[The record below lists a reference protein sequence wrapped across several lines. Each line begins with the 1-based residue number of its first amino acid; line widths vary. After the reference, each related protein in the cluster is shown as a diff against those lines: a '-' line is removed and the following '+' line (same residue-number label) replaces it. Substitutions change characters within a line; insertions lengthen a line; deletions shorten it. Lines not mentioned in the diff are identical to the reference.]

1 MTVATDSNSSLAS
14 LNSEQPSLKSHRT
27 PHRREIVIQIFAPDK
42 KGNLG
47 DNTVYASPTT
57 LPPTPPDTTPEKDNR
72 PSRQWEKHNGGPYRF
87 GNSLP
92 TIRITAPS
100 KRSDP
105 PTPEETPPRRAST
118 CRRVSNKPRQVSHSS
133 RAETLQSDRG
143 IVSDNVSGSHLSV
156 KPSRQNTNSQTPPK
170 QDESIGKKIK
180 FGSNQSSNVS
190 DTSLF
195 VDQTRETRP
204 YESISNHA
212 VKRERRI
219 HHRNAKDTEALATLA
234 MHIGDRQ
241 SSEASLTRESS
252 LRDRV
257 KDNHDPISTT
267 SLEQF
272 RKEIG
277 WPSNTEYRNTAERPD
292 SQRLSGVS
300 TTSTVEAMIV
310 NDSARQTR
318 PTLRHTEKRSS
329 LRSASSPMTRLERA
343 SMSSN
348 SDLQH
353 RLVHKAARITEQ
365 DRKSIASEIS
375 TSTGLTPNQPHE
387 RFDVVPVVVI
397 PERRSSLNPSAPSS
411 TNPSNVSSQRSTQR
425 AATAPRGRASSGPP
439 HAEKQTASDRVPVFL
454 QDIDSRGRSVRRPII
469 PSRRSSLSAPTS
481 VNTSRATS
489 LTTESLHS
497 HTLAM
502 EKVQT
507 KKDQAERPAEAPR
520 GNSHLVTPNTP
531 DGVRS
536 QSILIGVEDMDHLR
550 TPSVPFSLG
559 SMPSSPG
566 TFELSEAT
574 AVAFFPHNNESLLLI
589 DQQMR
594 KEKQD
599 AEARHVSSNESGN
612 SQAGKH
618 QNHPLG
624 DGNTA
629 QRDPRP
635 PKPPVCKVIPPTPM
649 NELERDSSRNGR
661 QKTLRS
667 LGSLRRAWS
676 LRSRSESMSTLKRSF
691 STPTKNRKA
700 GESAGVDNRLHPF
713 WRPRRLWNE
722 PLRSSA
728 TLPPH
733 NPNESG
739 EIVKNSL
746 GMPQPRVV
754 LNGPSLP
761 TRRRV
766 HPEPSTTRNMPYNL
780 ALNLSTIAL
789 ANTSRVFSPDL
800 LDRTSRQPGFCP
812 PPITCFGSFKNNS
825 NNSRS
830 SSQARM
836 STMRMRNLRK
846 RLRRR
851 MQQREEFK
859 LEARR
864 EKLKRSIGGVVR
876 VESGPANGVLPRGL

>member
-1 MTVATDSNSSLAS
+1 MPVATDSNSSLIS
-14 LNSEQPSLKSHRT
+14 FNSEQPSLKSHKT
-27 PHRREIVIQIFAPDK
+27 LPHRREIVIQIFAPDK
-42 KGNLG
+42 NGNSG

-57 LPPTPPDTTPEKDNR
+57 LPVTPPDTTPEKDNR
-72 PSRQWEKHNGGPYRF
+72 PSRQWERHNGGPYRF

-92 TIRITAPS
+92 TTRITAPS
-100 KRSDP
+100 KRTDP
-105 PTPEETPPRRAST
+105 PTPEGTPPRRAST
-118 CRRVSNKPRQVSHSS
+118 RRRISNQSRQVSHSS
-133 RAETLQSDRG
+133 RAETLHADRG
-143 IVSDNVSGSHLSV
+143 IVPGNDSGNHLSV
-156 KPSRQNTNSQTPPK
+156 KQNENSQTPPK
-170 QDESIGKKIK
+170 QDENSGQEVK
-180 FGSNQSSNVS
+180 FGSNQSSDVG
-190 DTSLF
+190 DASLF
-195 VDQTRETRP
+195 VDKARKTRP
-204 YESISNHA
+204 YDSISNHA
-212 VKRERRI
+212 LKREWRI
-219 HHRNAKDTEALATLA
+219 HDRNAKDTQGLAPLA

-257 KDNHDPISTT
+257 KDNHEPIPTL

-277 WPSNTEYRNTAERPD
+277 WPSDMEYPNMTERPD

-300 TTSTVEAMIV
+300 TTCTVEAMIV
-310 NDSARQTR
+310 NDSARQTK

-329 LRSASSPMTRLERA
+329 LRSASSPMTKSERA
-343 SMSSN
+343 SMGSN

-375 TSTGLTPNQPHE
+375 TSTGLTLNQPRE

-411 TNPSNVSSQRSTQR
+411 TNPSNVSSQRPRQR
-425 AATAPRGRASSGPP
+425 AATAPKGRANSGPP
-439 HAEKQTASDRVPVFL
+439 HAEKQTASDRVSVSL
-454 QDIDSRGRSVRRPII
+454 QDMDPRGRSVRRPVI
-469 PSRRSSLSAPTS
+469 PPRRSSLSAPTS
-481 VNTSRATS
+481 VNNSRATS

-502 EKVQT
+502 EKTQT
-507 KKDQAERPAEAPR
+507 KKDQAEQPAQTPH
-520 GNSHLVTPNTP
+520 GNLHLVTPNMP
-531 DGVRS
+531 DAVKS
-536 QSILIGVEDMDHLR
+536 QSILIGVEDMDHLC
-550 TPSVPFSLG
+550 TPSMPFSLG

-594 KEKQD
+594 KKKQD
-599 AEARHVSSNESGN
+599 AEARHVSSNGSGN
-612 SQAGKH
+612 LQADKH
-618 QNHPLG
+618 QTKHLG
-624 DGNTA
+624 DENTA

-649 NELERDSSRNGR
+649 NELERDSSRSGR
-661 QKTLRS
+661 QKTLRR
-667 LGSLRRAWS
+667 LGALRRAWS
-676 LRSRSESMSTLKRSF
+676 LRPRPDSMSILKRSF
-691 STPTKNRKA
+691 STPVKDRKA
-700 GESAGVDNRLHPF
+700 EERAGIDNRLHPF
-713 WRPRRLWNE
+713 WRPRRLWDE
-722 PLRSSA
+722 PLSFSA
-728 TLPPH
+728 TLSHH
-733 NPNESG
+733 NPKESG

-761 TRRRV
+761 TRRHT
-766 HPEPSTTRNMPYNL
+766 HPEPNTTRNMPYNP
-780 ALNLSTIAL
+780 ALNHSAIAL

-800 LDRTSRQPGFCP
+800 LDRTSRQPGFCL
-812 PPITCFGSFKNNS
+812 PPIACLGSFRNNNS
-825 NNSRS
+825 NRDNKIGR
-830 SSQARM
+830 ARI

-851 MQQREEFK
+851 IEQREEFK

-864 EKLKRSIGGVVR
+864 EKLKRSIGGVVS
-876 VESGPANGVLPRGL
+876 VESGAANRALPRGL